1 MNYVL
6 IDTSVWV
13 EYFRGSDKIKASA
26 IDDLI
31 DLNRICTN
39 DLILSELIPQLKIKK
54 EFDLIDTLHAITNI
68 KLDIN
73 WQELIEFQVNNLIN
87 GVNKV
92 GIPDLI
98 ILQNAINNDLE
109 LCTLDRHFFIMNKH
123 LKYRLFRL

>member
-13 EYFRGSDKIKASA
+13 EYFRGSDKINASV

>member
-13 EYFRGSDKIKASA
+13 EYFRGSNKIKASA

-54 EFDLIDTLHAITNI
+54 EFDLIDTLQAITNI

-73 WQELIEFQVNNLIN
+73 WQELIEFQVNNLKN

-109 LCTLDRHFFIMNKH
+109 LYTLDRRFFIMNKH
-123 LKYRLFRL
+123 LKFRLFRL

>member
-13 EYFRGSDKIKASA
+13 EYFRGSDKIKASV

-73 WQELIEFQVNNLIN
+73 WKELIEFQVNNLKN

-98 ILQNAINNDLE
+98 ILQNVINNDLE